1 MTRLERKSRT
11 DIHYMNS
18 GGLFDAFDDVIK
30 SVWRINDEE
39 YDYIC
44 ETATDEELML
54 LIDEKLTFGNAKK
67 AISLVNN
74 LIKQF
79 NQNSYKSH
87 G

>member
-1 MTRLERKSRT
+1 MTRLERKGRT
-11 DIHYMNS
+11 DIRYMNS
-18 GGLFDAFDDVIK
+18 GGIFDAFDDVIK

-44 ETATDEELML
+44 EMATDEELML
-54 LIDEKLTFGNAKK
+54 LIDEKLTFSNAKK